1 MKTRID
7 TVMHEDG
14 TFQRFQVV
22 SGFDWD
28 SLRFFSPGIEPLAVK
43 ELVRLY
49 QVVINPTLEVH
60 MGSFVFFNVP
70 EDIHLPFKR
79 NTAEGYIYDD
89 NILLKLILEDGF
101 RKGTVRLDGEKLAT
115 SDPEIEKILCIL
127 EDRGLI
133 GISFD
138 EGDFLNFIPINEKMG
153 FISHRE
159 GSLKVN
165 CHFFLMDP
173 TDMDSPY
180 CKIETPHGLILED
193 GHVMNPPL
201 NHRRLLLVDNEGRS
215 RIARVELSDLT
226 YEIDGVMYE
235 PERNSRLHFR
245 PDERVTPKHDG
256 TDLVIVEEKV
266 VAVKKG
272 GNTIIPVAG
281 FVLSVPGSLELGSTD
296 VVYHGLEH
304 FKFGAQV
311 GPVVMDEGR
320 AITSM
325 CFPFFDFN
333 SDEVIYAPTSYP
345 LSFDH
350 DRAAR
355 VLLGTDSED
364 RPLLIWAEG
373 AGKLGIEKEN
383 DSTGAS
389 LLECADY
396 CRSQGFKNV
405 IHLDGGGSSQVILE
419 GRRYLKIADRMPV
432 TNAESERPIPNALY
446 VL

>member
-1 MKTRID
+1 METRID
-7 TVMHEDG
+7 KVMHDDG

-22 SGFDWD
+22 TGFDWD
-28 SLRFFSPGIEPLAVK
+28 SLRFFSPGMEPLAVK

-60 MGSFVFFNVP
+60 MGSFVFFHVP
-70 EDIHLPFKR
+70 EDINIPFDR
-79 NTAEGYIYDD
+79 NTEEGFIYDD
-89 NILLKLILEDGF
+89 NILLKLVLEDGF
-101 RKGTVRLDGEKLAT
+101 RKGIVGLDGERLAS
-115 SDPEIEKILCIL
+115 SDPEIERIIRMLD
-127 EDRGLI
+127 ERGMI

-138 EGDFLNFIPINEKMG
+138 EASFLNFIPINEKMG
-153 FISHRE
+153 FISHNE
-159 GSLKVN
+159 GSLRVN

-180 CKIETPHGLILED
+180 CKIATPHGLMLQD
-193 GHVMNPPL
+193 GHVLNPPL
-201 NHRRLLLVDNEGRS
+201 NHRRLLLVDNENRS

-226 YEIDGVMYE
+226 YEIDGVLYE
-235 PERNSRLHFR
+235 PERNARLHFR
-245 PDERVTPKHDG
+245 PDERVTPSHDG

-272 GNTIIPVAG
+272 GNTTIPVAG
-281 FVLSVPGSLELGSTD
+281 FVLSVPGSVEPVEND

-320 AITSM
+320 TITSM
-325 CFPFFDFN
+325 CFPFFDF
-333 SDEVIYAPTSYP
+333 SRDEVRYAPTSYP
-345 LSFDH
+345 LDFDH

-355 VLLGTDSED
+355 VMLGTDCED

-373 AGKLGIEKEN
+373 AGKLGIEKEK

-389 LLECADY
+389 LLECAEY
-396 CRSQGFKNV
+396 CRSQGFRNV
-405 IHLDGGGSSQVILE
+405 IHLDGGGSSQILFE
-419 GRRYLKIADRMPV
+419 GRKYLKIADRMPV
-432 TNAESERPIPNALY
+432 TNEESERPIPNALC